1 MFNFFHKNKKH
12 EVYASISGVTIDLS
26 RVPDEAFSEKI
37 LGDGVAIIPNSGE
50 ILSPVDGVIEQ
61 VVETSHA
68 YCIRSNDGLEILI
81 HVGIDTVKLNG
92 EGFEVYVSKNQSV
105 KKGDLIAK
113 VDLDVLRNK
122 GYNLHTPVIITNM
135 SEIKNLSTINEPV
148 EAGKTVIMTYEK

>member
-12 EVYASISGVTIDLS
+12 EIYAPISGVTIDLS

-135 SEIKNLSTINEPV
+135 SEIKNLSTINERV

>member
-1 MFNFFHKNKKH
+1 M
-12 EVYASISGVTIDLS
+12 
-26 RVPDEAFSEKI
+26 
-37 LGDGVAIIPNSGE
+37 
-50 ILSPVDGVIEQ
+50 
-61 VVETSHA
+61 VETSHA